1 MGVMLGPSILP
12 GNHVTD
18 LENGAEIFPAMLEAI
33 RGAQHTITFETYI
46 YWEGEVGQWFA
57 DALSERARAGVTRS
71 EEHTS
76 ELQSL
81 MRISYAVFCLK
92 KKTQHYNGI
101 TDQNLPLESAYGGN
115 THQHIGIRLLVN
127 NHH

>member
-46 YWEGEVGQWFA
+46 YWEGDVGQWFA
-57 DALSERARAGVTRS
+57 DALSERARAWVEVNVTIDWVGSVSIDQSQLQQMEDAGV
-71 EEHTS
+71 H
-76 ELQSL
+76 
-81 MRISYAVFCLK
+81 K
-92 KKTQHYNGI
+92 
-101 TDQNLPLESAYGGN
+101 
-115 THQHIGIRLLVN
+115 IGRAHV
-127 NHH
+127 